1 MIFLQFNLAFMS
13 IIVKHALDK
22 GPSSHVLVALRM
34 IVAAIPISPFAMFIK
49 RPVLF
54 SQILYNTRMKYTSA
68 KYTVAMRNIFP
79 LMTFTM
85 AWIFRLEIV
94 RLRKLHSQAM
104 ILGTLLELS
113 RTNGRTKIHKKS
125 ASDVK
130 DTDLIKGAGCFCWSC
145 FIILQAH
152 ILTSY
157 PSVLTLAALVSI
169 LSFMEGL
176 KLEFLVEQGNT
187 NLVNVPPVCQ
197 AVSSDFCWNCVLLN
211 LFHNGL
217 VNEQK
222 RCSFRVRDTFP

>member
-49 RPVLF
+49 
-54 SQILYNTRMKYTSA
+54 
-68 KYTVAMRNIFP
+68 
-79 LMTFTM
+79 
-85 AWIFRLEIV
+85 RLEIV